1 MTPALSL
8 DLRAAQQGRL
18 AVLGALSLQVRLG
31 ETVAICG
38 ASGVGKS
45 TLLRILAGL
54 HADWQGDL
62 SLTAPPAMVFQEPTL
77 LPWRNARNNITLL
90 TGCSDQVADQA
101 LADCGLADKAA
112 AFPNALS
119 LGQQRRLA
127 LARAFAMRPQI
138 LLLDE
143 AFTSLDA
150 KLAAEMMSL
159 FETLRA
165 ARPLA
170 TVLVTHDPAEAL
182 RLASRTLTLSGHPAR
197 FDASPLAV

>member
-1 MTPALSL
+1 MLGPSGCGKTTSL
-8 DLRAAQQGRL
+8 RMIAGFERPTSGHVLINDPNAPIDVGHCSTESLRRL
-18 AVLGALSLQVRLG
+18 RRERV
-31 ETVAICG
+31 
-38 ASGVGKS
+38 
-45 TLLRILAGL
+45 
-54 HADWQGDL
+54 
-62 SLTAPPAMVFQEPTL
+62 AMVFQQFGL
-77 LPWRNARNNITLL
+77 LPWRSVRDNITLL
-90 TGCSDQVADQA
+90 TGCSAQVADQA
-101 LADCGLADKAA
+101 LADCGLAEKAA

-138 LLLDE
+138 LLMDE
-143 AFTSLDA
+143 AFTSLDPS
-150 KLAAEMMSL
+150 LADEMMTL

-197 FDASPLAV
+197 FDASPLPV

>member
-1 MTPALSL
+1 MALQIEALTISPRGGPALFAPL
-8 DLRAAQQGRL
+8 TL
-18 AVLGALSLQVRLG
+18 
-31 ETVAICG
+31 TVAPAAVVTVMG
-38 ASGVGKS
+38 PSGVGKS

-62 SLTAPPAMVFQEPTL
+62 SQIAPPAMVFQEPTL
-77 LPWRNARNNITLL
+77 LPWRSVRDNITLL
-90 TGCSDQVADQA
+90 TGCSVQVADQA
-101 LADCGLADKAA
+101 LADCGLAEKAA

-138 LLLDE
+138 LLMDE
-143 AFTSLDA
+143 AFTSLDPS
-150 KLAAEMMSL
+150 LADEMMTL

-197 FDASPLAV
+197 FDASPLPV